1 MMSEKDALI
10 RNISDTAL
18 WVAVYRAQET
28 ERKDAWFR
36 DPYAKRLAGERG
48 ERIAATLPMAK
59 DSAWSMVTR
68 TVLVDRFVTE
78 QVKEGTDLVIN
89 LAAGLDTRPYRM
101 DLPATLRWVEVDL
114 PEILAYKEEILRGEK
129 PVCQLE
135 RVAMDLSNG
144 AARREFFQAQGQSA
158 RRAMIITE
166 GLLIYLFA
174 EEVASLARDMA
185 TAPNFQAWILD
196 LASPGLMRMLEKK
209 IGPQLSQGN
218 APFKFA
224 PLEGVEFFSH
234 HGWEASDVRSLL
246 KTAARL
252 KRLPL
257 FLRIIALLPE
267 KKGPAG
273 SRPWSGVCLL
283 RKK

>member
-1 MMSEKDALI
+1 MSEKDALI

-18 WVAVYRAQET
+18 WVAVYRAKET

-36 DPYAKRLAGERG
+36 DPFAKRLAGERG

-68 TVLVDRFVTE
+68 TVLMDTFVAE
-78 QVKEGTDLVIN
+78 QVKEGADLVIN
-89 LAAGLDTRPYRM
+89 LAAGLDARPYRM
-101 DLPATLRWVEVDL
+101 DLPASLRWIEVDL

-135 RVAMDLSNG
+135 RITLDLSNVE
-144 AARREFFQAQGQSA
+144 ARREFFAKQGRDA
-158 RRAMIITE
+158 KRVLVITE
-166 GLLIYLFA
+166 GLLIYWFA
-174 EEVASLARDMA
+174 EEVASLARDLA
-185 TAPNFQAWILD
+185 VAPSFQAWILD
-196 LASPGLMRMLEKK
+196 LASPGLMRMLLKK
-209 IGPQLSQGN
+209 IGPQLSQGG

-224 PLEGVEFFSH
+224 PLGGVEFFSL
-234 HGWEASDVRSLL
+234 HGWQASDVRSLL
-246 KTAARL
+246 KAAARL

-257 FLRIIALLPE
+257 FLRLIALLPE

-273 SRPWSGVCLL
+273 SRPWSGICLL
-283 RKK
+283 RRK

>member
-1 MMSEKDALI
+1 MSEKDLLI

-18 WVAVYRAQET
+18 WVAAYRAQET
-28 ERKDAWFR
+28 ERRDAWFR
-36 DPYAKRLAGERG
+36 DPFAKRLAGARG
-48 ERIAATLPMAK
+48 EQIAATLPMAK
-59 DSAWSMVTR
+59 DSAWSLVTR

-101 DLPATLRWVEVDL
+101 DFPASLRWVEVDL
-114 PEILAYKEEILRGEK
+114 PEILAYKEEILRREK

-135 RVAMDLSNG
+135 RVALDLSNG
-144 AARREFFQAQGQSA
+144 VARREFFERRGRSA
-158 RRAMIITE
+158 VRALIITE
-166 GLLIYLFA
+166 GLLIYWFA
-174 EEVASLARDMA
+174 EEVAALARDLA
-185 TAPNFQAWILD
+185 AVPSFQAWVLD

-209 IGPQLSQGN
+209 MGPQLSEGN

-234 HGWEASDVRSLL
+234 HGWPASDVRSLL
-246 KTAARL
+246 KTAAGL

-257 FLRIIALLPE
+257 FLRLMALLPE

-283 RKK
+283 RRK